1 MLIIISIMYID
12 THCHLNFE
20 AFELDWKLVIDRA
33 VKAEVDAL
41 IVVGTDIT
49 SSIRAIELANTSPHV
64 FAAVGIHP
72 HHIHQYQ
79 DNQSS
84 VESDMGQLTK
94 LAIEPKV
101 VAIGEIG
108 LDHHQYRVSKYP
120 NLNQDQLNQAFI
132 LQQVLFTHQLKLAH
146 DLNLPL
152 IIHSRE
158 VHTLVL
164 DEISRTQSELN
175 TSFKGV
181 FHCFEGSKKYAAKII
196 EAGFHLSF
204 TGNLTYSVDRQL
216 VAATIPLERLLLETD
231 APYMTPIPYRGERN
245 EPRYLPLIAS
255 IHAQSR
261 GLSQSQIATTT
272 TNNARQLFNLK
283 F

>member
-1 MLIIISIMYID
+1 MYID

-20 AFELDWKLVIDRA
+20 VFEPDWQSVIDRA
-33 VKAEVDAL
+33 VKSGVKAF
-41 IVVGTDIT
+41 IIVGTDIT
-49 SSIRAIELANTSPHV
+49 SSLRAIELANSSPYV

-72 HHIHQYQ
+72 HHAQQYQ
-79 DNQSS
+79 NNQSTFK
-84 VESDMGQLTK
+84 SDMSQLTK
-94 LAIEPKV
+94 LARMPKV

-120 NLNQDQLNQAFI
+120 TLSQDQLNQTYI
-132 LQQVLFTHQLKLAH
+132 LQQVLFTHQLKLAD

-175 TSFKGV
+175 TSFTGV

-196 EAGFHLSF
+196 EAGFHISF

-216 VAATIPLERLLLETD
+216 VAATIPLKRLLLETD

-245 EPRYLPLIAS
+245 EPHYLPLIAS
-255 IHAQSR
+255 THARLR
-261 GLSQSQIATTT
+261 GHTQGQIATATSI
-272 TNNARQLFNLK
+272 NACQLFKLE

>member
-1 MLIIISIMYID
+1 MYID

-20 AFELDWKLVIDRA
+20 AFESDWQSVIDRA
-33 VKAEVDAL
+33 VNAGVETL
-41 IVVGTDIT
+41 IVVGTDIA

-72 HHIHQYQ
+72 HHVPQYQ

-84 VESDMGQLTK
+84 LKSDMSQLK
-94 LAIEPKV
+94 RLAREPKV

-120 NLNQDQLNQAFI
+120 TLSQDQLNQAYI

-146 DLNLPL
+146 QLNLPL
-152 IIHSRE
+152 IIHGRE

-164 DEISRTQSELN
+164 DVISRSQSELN
-175 TSFKGV
+175 SSFKGV

-196 EAGFHLSF
+196 EAGFHISF
-204 TGNLTYSVDRQL
+204 TGNLTYSVDRQF

-231 APYMTPIPYRGERN
+231 APYMTPVPFRGQRN
-245 EPRYLPLIAS
+245 EPHYIHLIAAV
-255 IHAQSR
+255 HAQSR
-261 GLSQSQIATTT
+261 GLTQDQIATTT
-272 TNNARQLFNLK
+272 STNARELFNITL
-283 F
+283 